1 MISLRVLC
9 AGLDDV
15 CMNDVN
21 AESAAPGA
29 LPQWDFAFG
38 APAVRGVLR
47 ATPED
52 FAVDE
57 ELGFAPDGD
66 GDHALLHVRK
76 RETNTEWLAR
86 EIARFAGVKPVAVG
100 FAGLKDR
107 HAVTTQW
114 FSVHLPGAAQP
125 DWGQFQ
131 CEGVAILAV
140 ERHRRKLHRGELRGN
155 RFRLVARA
163 LTGNLA
169 ALETRLQQVVA
180 RGVPNYFGEQRF
192 GIDGGNLAQA
202 SAMFEKRTVIRDRH
216 KRGLYIS
223 AARSYL
229 FNEVLAARVRAGTW
243 DRALPGEVLMLDG
256 TQSFV
261 QCDSVDSTIE
271 RRVAAG
277 ELQPTGPMWGRGRA
291 LSGGEV
297 LALEQAVLAPHAVWR
312 DGLEH
317 VGLEQERRPLRLW
330 ADGLRWSLDSAAATL
345 TLEFALPA
353 GAYATTVLRE
363 VVASGK

>member
-1 MISLRVLC
+1 MTRQTTELEH
-9 AGLDDV
+9 G
-15 CMNDVN
+15 
-21 AESAAPGA
+21 GT

-38 APAVRGVLR
+38 APTVRGVLR
-47 ATPED
+47 SAPED
-52 FAVDE
+52 FVVDE

-66 GDHALLHVRK
+66 GEHLLLHVRK

-114 FSVHLPGAAQP
+114 FSVHLPKGGDPAWDAFGNP
-125 DWGQFQ
+125 D
-131 CEGVAILAV
+131 VAFLAV
-140 ERHRRKLHRGELRGN
+140 RRHRRKLHRGELSGN
-155 RFRLVARA
+155 RFRLVVRA
-163 LTGNLA
+163 LTGDLGT
-169 ALETRLQQVVA
+169 LEARLQQVA
-180 RGVPNYFGEQRF
+180 AHGVPNYFGEQRF

-202 SAMFEKRTVIRDRH
+202 SAMFGQRQVIRDRH

-229 FNEVLAARVRAGTW
+229 FNEVLAARVRAGNW
-243 DRALPGEVLMLDG
+243 ERALPGEVVMLDG
-256 TQSFV
+256 TQSFI
-261 QCDSVDSTIE
+261 QCDHIDAVIE

-277 ELQPTGPMWGRGRA
+277 ELQLTGPLWGRGRP

-297 LALEQAVLAPHAVWR
+297 LALEQAALAPYAAWR

-317 VGLEQERRPLRLW
+317 VGLEQERRALRLRPE
-330 ADGLRWSLDSAAATL
+330 GLHWSLDADAATL
-345 TLEFALPA
+345 SVEFALPA

-363 VVASGK
+363 IVTSGER